1 MYREG
6 TIIGF
11 DPSYDLAVLKV
22 DVEGYELKPATLG
35 TSRELHV
42 GQSCFAIGNPYGYEN
57 TLTTGVVSGLGRE
70 IPSPNGRAIR
80 FQESNPLF
88 PLSILLLLLL
98 LLLFYDGQE
107 LLPAH
112 AGFITFLGF

>member
-1 MYREG
+1 
-6 TIIGF
+6 
-11 DPSYDLAVLKV
+11 LV
-22 DVEGYELKPATLG
+22 
-35 TSRELHV
+35 
-42 GQSCFAIGNPYGYEN
+42 
-57 TLTTGVVSGLGRE
+57 RE

-98 LLLFYDGQE
+98 LLLLFYDGQE

>member
-1 MYREG
+1 MM
-6 TIIGF
+6 
-11 DPSYDLAVLKV
+11 
-22 DVEGYELKPATLG
+22 
-35 TSRELHV
+35 
-42 GQSCFAIGNPYGYEN
+42 Q
-57 TLTTGVVSGLGRE
+57 VVSGGLVRE

-98 LLLFYDGQE
+98 LLLLLFYDGQE

>member
-1 MYREG
+1 MM
-6 TIIGF
+6 
-11 DPSYDLAVLKV
+11 
-22 DVEGYELKPATLG
+22 
-35 TSRELHV
+35 
-42 GQSCFAIGNPYGYEN
+42 Q
-57 TLTTGVVSGLGRE
+57 VVSGGLGRE

-98 LLLFYDGQE
+98 LLFYDGQE

>member
-1 MYREG
+1 MM
-6 TIIGF
+6 
-11 DPSYDLAVLKV
+11 
-22 DVEGYELKPATLG
+22 
-35 TSRELHV
+35 
-42 GQSCFAIGNPYGYEN
+42 Q
-57 TLTTGVVSGLGRE
+57 VVRGGLGRE

-98 LLLFYDGQE
+98 LFYDGQG

>member
-1 MYREG
+1 MM
-6 TIIGF
+6 
-11 DPSYDLAVLKV
+11 
-22 DVEGYELKPATLG
+22 
-35 TSRELHV
+35 
-42 GQSCFAIGNPYGYEN
+42 Q
-57 TLTTGVVSGLGRE
+57 VVSGGLVRE

-98 LLLFYDGQE
+98 LLLLFYDGQE

>member
-1 MYREG
+1 
-6 TIIGF
+6 
-11 DPSYDLAVLKV
+11 
-22 DVEGYELKPATLG
+22 
-35 TSRELHV
+35 
-42 GQSCFAIGNPYGYEN
+42 
-57 TLTTGVVSGLGRE
+57 VVSGGLVRE

-98 LLLFYDGQE
+98 LFYDGQE